1 MWLATRLV
9 WLQTQM
15 RFTLKEEI
23 VLVLEQA
30 LEQGE
35 VIFVIQI
42 HVPLQTRNKRA
53 MSVGKGTQ
61 DLKDSKCVA
70 TDIICRIQGVLAH

>member
-1 MWLATRLV
+1 
-9 WLQTQM
+9 M

-23 VLVLEQA
+23 VLVLKQA

-42 HVPLQTRNKRA
+42 HVPLQTRNERA

-61 DLKDSKCVA
+61 DLEDSEGVA
-70 TDIICRIQGVLAH
+70 ADIICRIQGVFAH